1 MPVSIVSFS
10 FFSILNSHI
19 EKGVGH
25 HARLPEIQQCL
36 AENDS
41 LKNLSKNREQELLDA
56 LIEHRKMKDTGARAA
71 RASNKSASLD
81 YQGTLKGIFTEVCF
95 PLLRYIEGSLTWGT
109 SSITSQ
115 SVQDPWHSHLSPA
128 ATSMTAQLPRL

>member
-1 MPVSIVSFS
+1 MLVSIVSFS

-56 LIEHRKMKDTGARAA
+56 LIEHRKMKDTGAQV
-71 RASNKSASLD
+71 SNKSASLD

-95 PLLRYIEGSLTWGT
+95 PLLQYIEGSLTWGT

-115 SVQDPWHSHLSPA
+115 SVQDPRHSHSSPA
-128 ATSMTAQLPRL
+128 ATSMTAQLPHL